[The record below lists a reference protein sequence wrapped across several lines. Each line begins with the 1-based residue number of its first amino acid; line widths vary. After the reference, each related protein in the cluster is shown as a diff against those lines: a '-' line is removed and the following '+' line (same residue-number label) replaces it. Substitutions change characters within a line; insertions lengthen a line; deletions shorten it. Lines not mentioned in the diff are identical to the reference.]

1 MTTKIKNMTTKI
13 NLLDGGMIF
22 ELNKYYNDF
31 GQSAVSV
38 NEKLIKSIYQNYIDI
53 GCSYLTTCNYGFTP
67 RNVGN
72 DWYKLTTK
80 SIKIME
86 QFKSD
91 DVKIMGCVPP
101 YFKSYYQ
108 GDVDT
113 GFVEFYSKLIDIFK
127 EKIDY
132 YLIET
137 NINYKHADQ
146 IIKIIQQK
154 DISPKIIVSIYPNEH
169 NEINYNKYLNL
180 DVYGLFI
187 NCCSFGKMLDYHN
200 KYWKGKL
207 NKKVFGFYCNK
218 INESNYKSSGNDVKK
233 LFTFSNNEYISQE
246 SINNFISDNKIE
258 NLFIGGCCGYGVKEM
273 KELKKKL
280 PI

>member
-1 MTTKIKNMTTKI
+1 MTTKIKNMTTKIKNMTTKI

-146 IIKIIQQK
+146 IINFN
-154 DISPKIIVSIYPNEH
+154 DEEDAIV
-169 NEINYNKYLNL
+169 LNGKH
-180 DVYGLFI
+180 YG
-187 NCCSFGKMLDYHN
+187 
-200 KYWKGKL
+200 
-207 NKKVFGFYCNK
+207 
-218 INESNYKSSGNDVKK
+218 
-233 LFTFSNNEYISQE
+233 
-246 SINNFISDNKIE
+246 NNFSFSRRMAHRCLLLAHPRQWGERVGTNQC
-258 NLFIGGCCGYGVKEM
+258 NVSSAR
-273 KELKKKL
+273 
-280 PI
+280 